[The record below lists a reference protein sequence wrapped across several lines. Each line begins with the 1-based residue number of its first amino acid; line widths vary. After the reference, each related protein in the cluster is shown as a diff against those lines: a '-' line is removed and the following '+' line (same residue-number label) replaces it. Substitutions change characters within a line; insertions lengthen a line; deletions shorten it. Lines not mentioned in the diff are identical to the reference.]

1 MFENLKTEKQGI
13 RYSRYIAS
21 WINVGGQSFD
31 TEFMDWLKSEGCT
44 QREIIDIREL
54 ATCGKLELESSAK
67 KFITS
72 TV

>member
-1 MFENLKTEKQGI
+1 MFENKKTEKQGI

-21 WINVGGQSFD
+21 WINVGGERFG

-44 QREIIDIREL
+44 PREIIDIREL
-54 ATCGKLELESSAK
+54 AECGKLELEVSAK
-67 KFITS
+67 KFITN

>member
-1 MFENLKTEKQGI
+1 MFENKKTEKQGI

-21 WINVGGQSFD
+21 WINVGGERFD

-44 QREIIDIREL
+44 QREIIDIRQL
-54 ATCGKLELESSAK
+54 AECGKFELELSAK
-67 KFITS
+67 KFITN

>member
-1 MFENLKTEKQGI
+1 MFENKKTEKQGI

-21 WINVGGQSFD
+21 WINVGGERFG

-44 QREIIDIREL
+44 PREIIDIREL
-54 ATCGKLELESSAK
+54 AECGKFELELSAK
-67 KFITS
+67 KFIAN